1 MKMYNPP
8 HPGEV
13 LQELY
18 LQPLGLTVTETAD
31 ALGVSHQILSAIIEG
46 CYSITP
52 DIAMRLSKAFSTNPT
67 VWLGMEQDY
76 DLWQV
81 KQRLDLSEVRVL
93 RDSESEFMASF

>member
-1 MKMYNPP
+1 MEMYNPP

-18 LQPLGLTVTETAD
+18 LEPLGLTVTKTAD

-52 DIAMRLSKAFSTNPT
+52 DIAMI
-67 VWLGMEQDY
+67 
-76 DLWQV
+76 
-81 KQRLDLSEVRVL
+81 
-93 RDSESEFMASF
+93 